1 MCNTLR
7 MYEFANNHMTS
18 CLKQDP
24 EHKKC
29 KEMFR
34 LLKKIGNLRKAA
46 DAVTAAVT
54 PKSGKDDIF
63 NALQV
68 KHELHRVAPLTLAQ
82 AWDDFSSADAQST
95 RLQAARAFG
104 KCQVFLK
111 TNEWHSVIKH
121 CTEAAGE
128 AFSTPSTNRPNSRD
142 GLHPPSYLRHWCD
155 AYVVTILQ
163 ASASSTTAK
172 RQSFDLI
179 APWAKRT
186 FSWRSSRMLCA
197 PTSALR
203 TLKATTTRPMKATA
217 TRKSC

>member
-1 MCNTLR
+1 

-46 DAVTAAVT
+46 DAATAAVT
-54 PKSGKDDIF
+54 PRAGKDDAIK
-63 NALQV
+63 V
-68 KHELHRVAPLTLAQ
+68 EHELLRVAPLTLAQ
-82 AWDDFSSADAQST
+82 AWDDFSTADAQST

-111 TNEWHSVIKH
+111 TSEWHSVIKH
-121 CTEAAGE
+121 CAEAAGE

-142 GLHPPSYLRHWCD
+142 GLHPPRYHRHWCD
-155 AYVVTILQ
+155 A
-163 ASASSTTAK
+163 
-172 RQSFDLI
+172 
-179 APWAKRT
+179 
-186 FSWRSSRMLCA
+186 
-197 PTSALR
+197 
-203 TLKATTTRPMKATA
+203 
-217 TRKSC
+217 